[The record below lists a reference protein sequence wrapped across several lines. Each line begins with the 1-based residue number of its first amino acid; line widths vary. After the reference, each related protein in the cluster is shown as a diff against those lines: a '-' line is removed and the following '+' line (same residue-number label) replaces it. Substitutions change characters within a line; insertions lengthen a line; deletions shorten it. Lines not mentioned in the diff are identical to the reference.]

1 MMCSKMLNYI
11 NLDLNCWFLLS
22 PNLVISKLCCVNIL
36 CSVPLPFLPAI
47 SGWKQWWC
55 HISYDACVRRTTTSV
70 EFWLVLWTPIRSDTP
85 KVDHVSMICFR
96 LYCCGCHRFIYF
108 SKECLAYK
116 LIPWYNKNCVLL
128 QISFFFLSIRH

>member
-1 MMCSKMLNYI
+1 MLRQYS
-11 NLDLNCWFLLS
+11 LQ
-22 PNLVISKLCCVNIL
+22 
-36 CSVPLPFLPAI
+36 CSVAIFLPAI

-128 QISFFFLSIRH
+128 QISFFFFQFAINLLLFRMTPFDSSAVCWWRSQEFK